1 MIKTYEKWIM
11 SSLDKKEKFIIEA
24 NWKVDDPKTNEGK
37 VLKFT
42 FGDKVAYISRNDLN
56 QILFSIGDPQ
66 SQRKLIPQTI
76 IKKKWYETVL
86 GITAQKN
93 IKKGEK
99 IVVKVKIDLPSTEE
113 EIIGEIKNLSRKG
126 IKRFSDGTPLIAK

>member
-1 MIKTYEKWIM
+1 MIKTPEKWKM
-11 SSLDKKEKFIIEA
+11 QSLDKKETFWIEA
-24 NWKVDDPKTNEGK
+24 NWKPDDPITNEGK

-42 FGDKVAYISRNDLN
+42 FGDKIAYISRNDLN
-56 QILFSIGDPQ
+56 QILFSIGTPEI
-66 SQRKLIPQTI
+66 QRKLIPQTI

-86 GITAQKN
+86 GITAQKD

-99 IVVKVKIDLPSTEE
+99 INCKVRIDLPSTEE
-113 EIIGEIKNLSRKG
+113 EIIGEIKNLSRRG

>member
-11 SSLDKKEKFIIEA
+11 SSLDKKEKFVIEA
-24 NWKVDDPKTNEGK
+24 NWKPDDPKTNEGK
-37 VLKFT
+37 VFKFT
-42 FGDKVAYISRNDLN
+42 FGNKVAYIDRNDLN
-56 QILFSIGDPQ
+56 QILFTMGDPQ

-76 IKKKWYETVL
+76 INKKWYETVL

-93 IKKGEK
+93 IKKGEE

-113 EIIGEIKNLSRKG
+113 QIIGEIKNLSRKG
-126 IKRFSDGTPLIAK
+126 IKRFADGTPLIAK

>member
-1 MIKTYEKWIM
+1 M